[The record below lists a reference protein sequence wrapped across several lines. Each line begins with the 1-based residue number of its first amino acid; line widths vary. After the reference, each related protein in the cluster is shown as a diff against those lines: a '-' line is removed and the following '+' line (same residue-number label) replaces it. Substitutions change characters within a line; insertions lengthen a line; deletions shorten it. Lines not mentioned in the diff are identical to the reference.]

1 MTTTIFLDLNIRF
14 GDSAAP
20 RQFADYKITVADSLP
35 DGIIH
40 RELSAAKL
48 AGVAF
53 PFDAK

>member
-40 RELSAAKL
+40 RELSAANL